1 MKKNTII
8 EIVIA
13 IILLIALCIL
23 IPFTAKSIK
32 ENNIPMNNQG
42 APGGQN
48 NNVSYSAGTEITKD
62 TTITSG
68 EYESSKA
75 DENAILVSGNIK
87 ANLSNINVNKTGDSD
102 GGDNTSFYGTNSAI
116 LAKDGATLTL
126 KNITTKTKYLQ
137 NLKVR

>member
-1 MKKNTII
+1 MMKNTII

-13 IILLIALCIL
+13 VILLITLCIL

-32 ENNIPMNNQG
+32 DNNNSMNNPSM
-42 APGGQN
+42 PGGQN
-48 NNVSYSAGTEITKD
+48 SNISYSAGTEITKD

-87 ANLSNINVNKTGDSD
+87 G
-102 GGDNTSFYGTNSAI
+102 
-116 LAKDGATLTL
+116 
-126 KNITTKTKYLQ
+126 
-137 NLKVR
+137 